1 MTAKVILLLFV
12 WSVSFSLFSQ
22 EPQPANILFY
32 NVENLFD
39 PADDPDKKDDDFTP
53 GGNLRWRHRRKEE
66 KLNHISRVLLYAGG
80 WNPPVLVGLCE
91 VENLNVLKSL
101 VWNTGLNHLHYH
113 IIHYPSPDERGIDVA
128 LLYQNNR
135 FKMLSTRPVE
145 VQFRAGERPSRD
157 ILYVSG
163 LLDNT
168 DTLHVVVNHWPS
180 RYGGAVASIPRRLAA
195 SEVLVGLC
203 DSILNLHPH
212 AKIVA
217 MGDFNDGPNDESLL
231 NVTRPRRGV
240 VPELFNLALQ
250 PEGEVPGT
258 IKYRNVW
265 SLFDQM
271 IVSNALLSDSTNLHV
286 EPPCMKIVAPDFL
299 LEEDPDY
306 PGVRPWRTYRGF
318 KYTGGYSDHLP
329 VMITLRRQKTISGN

>member
-1 MTAKVILLLFV
+1 MTTKVLPVLLM

-22 EPQPANILFY
+22 EPQSVNILFY

-53 GGNLRWRHRRKEE
+53 GGNLRWTYGRKEE
-66 KLNHISRVLLYAGG
+66 KLNHISRVVLYAGG
-80 WNPPVLVGLCE
+80 WSPPVLVGLCE

-101 VWNTGLNHLHYH
+101 VWNTGLNYLRYH

-128 LLYQNNR
+128 LLYQSNR
-135 FKMLSTRPVE
+135 FKILSSRPVE
-145 VQFRAGERPSRD
+145 VRFQEGERPTRD

-168 DTLHVVVNHWPS
+168 DTLHVMVNHWPS
-180 RYGGAVASIPRRLAA
+180 RYGGAVATIPKRLAA
-195 SEVLVGLC
+195 SEVLVALC
-203 DSILNLHPH
+203 DSILQIHPQ

-231 NVTRPRRGV
+231 NVTRLRGG
-240 VPELFNLALQ
+240 VPSELFNLALQ

-258 IKYRNVW
+258 IKYRNAW

-271 IVSNALLSDSTNLHV
+271 IVSKVLLSDSTNLHV
-286 EPPCMKIVAPDFL
+286 EPPRMKIVAPDFL
-299 LEEDPDY
+299 LEEDSDY

-318 KYTGGYSDHLP
+318 KYIGGYSDHLP
-329 VMITLRRQKTISGN
+329 VMITLTRKTAIPQN

>member
-53 GGNLRWRHRRKEE
+53 GGNLRWSHGRKEQ

-80 WNPPVLVGLCE
+80 WNPPVLVGFCE
-91 VENLNVLKSL
+91 VEHLNVLKSL

-135 FKMLSTRPVE
+135 FKMLSSRAVE

-180 RYGGAVASIPRRLAA
+180 RYGGAVATIPKRLAA

-286 EPPCMKIVAPDFL
+286 EPPRMKIVAPDFL

-329 VMITLRRQKTISGN
+329 VMITLTRQNAISGN